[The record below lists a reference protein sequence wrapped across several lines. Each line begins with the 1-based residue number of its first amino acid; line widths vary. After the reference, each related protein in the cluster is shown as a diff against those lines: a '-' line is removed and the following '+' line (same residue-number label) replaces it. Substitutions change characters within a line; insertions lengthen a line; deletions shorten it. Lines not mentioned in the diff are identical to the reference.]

1 MTRAYVPLARNA
13 PAVGHPPNAP
23 AELGNDNE
31 MNSIHSDPP
40 QPHEAPD
47 NAAEVQ
53 QVHDE
58 PNEHVL
64 EGPEG
69 RGRDAVGRSDASG
82 GAPVE
87 PRVAVASGG
96 A

>member
-1 MTRAYVPLARNA
+1 MARADVLLARNA

-23 AELGNDNE
+23 FEPGNDNE
-31 MNSIHSDPP
+31 MDPIHRILP
-40 QPHEAPD
+40 QAHEAPD

-53 QVHDE
+53 QARDE
-58 PNEHVL
+58 PNEPVL
-64 EGPEG
+64 EGPEEL
-69 RGRDAVGRSDASG
+69 GRDIVGHGDAAG

-87 PRVAVASGG
+87 PDIAVASGC